1 MLSSRDWGILRLM
14 NKDMDEVRRVLD
26 VLRTLSRMMG
36 ISNREVER
44 RLHLHPSFLTRLY
57 SGQVEAKLEVVLG
70 IARAIGL
77 EYPELFDLL
86 YPERPAPDRWSG
98 AAQRIHGMLEGLH
111 PPRVQAGAAPS
122 PQPREVAAASDTDA
136 IRDVVRQVLT
146 EVLEKR
152 PAEAP
157 AKRPAVQEKR
167 RARGGG

>member
-1 MLSSRDWGILRLM
+1 M
-14 NKDMDEVRRVLD
+14 NKDMDEVRRILD

-86 YPERPAPDRWSG
+86 YPERPNPDRWSA

-111 PPRVQAGAAPS
+111 PPRVQAGAVPG
-122 PQPREVAAASDTDA
+122 PQPREAAASSDTEA

-152 PAEAP
+152 PEIP
-157 AKRPAVQEKR
+157 PKRPAAAVPEKR
-167 RARGGG
+167 AVKKAS